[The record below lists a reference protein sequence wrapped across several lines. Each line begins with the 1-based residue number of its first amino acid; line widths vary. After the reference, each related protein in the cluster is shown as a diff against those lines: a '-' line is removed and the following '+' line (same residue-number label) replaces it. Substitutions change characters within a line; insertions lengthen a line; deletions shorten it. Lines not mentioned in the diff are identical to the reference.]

1 MALRYCRA
9 VMMASFSLALLAGT
23 AVAQPNCSEG
33 RRSNDD
39 CVNPGLAASNRQT
52 ATIFS
57 QPKISKTA
65 FPVLPADDRRFRY
78 PNQLIPDQNK
88 PAPAFSLSP

>member
-1 MALRYCRA
+1 MALGYCRA
-9 VMMASFSLALLAGT
+9 VVMASFSLALLAGA

-33 RRSNDD
+33 RRSNND
-39 CVNPGLAASNRQT
+39 CVNPALAASNRQT
-52 ATIFS
+52 AIIFS

>member
-1 MALRYCRA
+1 MAFGYCRA

-23 AVAQPNCSEG
+23 AAAQSTCSEG
-33 RRSNDD
+33 RGSNGD
-39 CVNPGLAASNRQT
+39 CVNPSLAASNRQT

-78 PNQLIPDQNK
+78 PNQLIPDQSR
-88 PAPAFSLSP
+88 PAPAFSVSP

>member
-1 MALRYCRA
+1 MALGYRRA
-9 VMMASFSLALLAGT
+9 VMMASLSLALLAGT

-33 RRSNDD
+33 RRSSDD

-52 ATIFS
+52 AIIFS

-78 PNQLIPDQNK
+78 PNQLIPDQLR

>member
-1 MALRYCRA
+1 MALGYCRT
-9 VMMASFSLALLAGT
+9 VMMGSVTLLLLAGT
-23 AVAQPNCSEG
+23 AVAQQSCSEG
-33 RRSNDD
+33 RLANGD

-65 FPVLPADDRRFRY
+65 FPVMPADDRRFRY
-78 PNQLIPDQNK
+78 PNQLMPDLLK
-88 PAPAFSLSP
+88 PAPAFSISP

>member
-1 MALRYCRA
+1 MALGYCRA
-9 VMMASFSLALLAGT
+9 VMVASFSLALLAGA
-23 AVAQPNCSEG
+23 AVAQPNCGEG
-33 RRSNDD
+33 RHSNGD

-65 FPVLPADDRRFRY
+65 FPVLPGSDRRFRY
-78 PNQLIPDQNK
+78 PNQLVPDQSK
-88 PAPAFSLSP
+88 PAPAFSISP

>member
-1 MALRYCRA
+1 MALGYCRA
-9 VMMASFSLALLAGT
+9 VMMASFSLALAGT
-23 AVAQPNCSEG
+23 AVAQSNCSEG
-33 RRSNDD
+33 RRSSGD

-78 PNQLIPDQNK
+78 PNQLIPDQSR
-88 PAPAFSLSP
+88 PAPAFSVSP

>member
-1 MALRYCRA
+1 MALGYCRA
-9 VMMASFSLALLAGT
+9 VMMASFSFALLAST
-23 AVAQPNCSEG
+23 AVAQPDCSEG
-33 RRSNDD
+33 RRSNSD

-52 ATIFS
+52 AIIFA

-78 PNQLIPDQNK
+78 PNQLIPDLLK
-88 PAPAFSLSP
+88 PAPAFSVSP